1 MKLYP
6 MTFVP
11 ILKDR
16 IWGGTKLESELG
28 KKITSPTTGESW
40 ELSAVPGDISLVA
53 NGEFQ
58 GRKFDGLIAE
68 FPEELLGKKVVGR
81 FGAQLPLLFKFIDA
95 KEDLSIQVHPDDAL
109 AKARHG
115 SFGKTEMWYIMQAD
129 PGSRLIVGFR
139 KESSAEE
146 YLQHLKSNS
155 LPDILQSESV
165 KEGDVFFLETGTIHA
180 IGAGVMLAEI
190 QQTSDITYRIYD
202 WNRVDASGNPRQLHV
217 EEALEAMNYKKID
230 AARDYEKVS
239 NDANLVVDCPFF
251 TTDFIPLDGK
261 LHVNRTTDSFY
272 VYMCVDGEFSVE
284 TRGERY
290 TFKKGD
296 TVFVPAVLNEYDL
309 TGKGKLLQVY
319 IK

>member
-1 MKLYP
+1 
-6 MTFVP
+6 
-11 ILKDR
+11 DR
-16 IWGGTKLESELG
+16 IRDFHGTG
-28 KKITSPTTGESW
+28 VQTC
-40 ELSAVPGDISLVA
+40 A
-53 NGEFQ
+53 
-58 GRKFDGLIAE
+58 
-68 FPEELLGKKVVGR
+68 
-81 FGAQLPLLFKFIDA
+81 LP
-95 KEDLSIQVHPDDAL
+95 
-109 AKARHG
+109 
-115 SFGKTEMWYIMQAD
+115 
-129 PGSRLIVGFR
+129 
-139 KESSAEE
+139 
-146 YLQHLKSNS
+146 
-155 LPDILQSESV
+155 
-165 KEGDVFFLETGTIHA
+165 
-180 IGAGVMLAEI
+180 
-190 QQTSDITYRIYD
+190 IY
-202 WNRVDASGNPRQLHV
+202 PRQLHV